1 MEHVSDTDDKH
12 VSDTDD
18 KVTLDPAVPVS
29 DLLERLEAQ
38 AATLAKARVRGR
50 QLERLLKGQV
60 ERREALE
67 AELEREREQSAQL
80 ATELDALRGEAQAR
94 EAAEAQVYELQ
105 EAVQALEQ
113 EFESTRMQLE
123 ALRGE
128 LATKRPLGQRLRPR
142 SWR

>member
-1 MEHVSDTDDKH
+1 VSGTDDKH

-18 KVTLDPAVPVS
+18 KMTLDPAVPVS

-38 AATLAKARVRGR
+38 VATLTTARVRGR
-50 QLERLLKGQV
+50 QLERLLRTQV

-67 AELEREREQSAQL
+67 AELEGERAHNARL
-80 ATELDALRGEAQAR
+80 ASELDALSGEAQAR
-94 EAAEAQVYELQ
+94 EAAEAQVYALQ
-105 EAVQALEQ
+105 ATVQVLEQ
-113 EFESTRMQLE
+113 ECAGTRMQLE

-128 LATKRPLGQRLRPR
+128 LASKRSLLKRLRPR